1 MKKDIFIILPYKES
15 LNPNF
20 AGAVSLYVKDTTNYS
35 KYKKSIQII
44 SSDDFDNKKRL
55 FRNKN
60 YIINFCK
67 KFEDK
72 KESIK
77 IIEIHNRP
85 EYLSYIRSYFPNT
98 KIKLV
103 FHNDPLSLRGSI
115 SYNERD
121 KIIKSCHKVV
131 FISNWIQQRFFS
143 SFKNADL
150 TNSIIIPHG
159 VKKLTKI
166 NLINKQKNILFV
178 GKLNHAKG
186 YDIFIDAALKFKKQ
200 NPSWNFIA
208 IGNEARKNIFPN
220 KKIVKEIGYKKN
232 SEVLNFYSK
241 SEIAIGNSVWDEPL
255 GRIAIE
261 ASSRKCLPIISN
273 KGGLAESKNIAL
285 VLKKNNSTEL
295 FKLLKKV
302 TSNKSFRRK
311 KQTLFHKKNNFDI
324 NLISKKIDT
333 IRNEIINKN
342 HIKIDNSTKRVLHIA
357 NFNEISD
364 GRLYYSF
371 ANKLNNGFI
380 KNDYIVQTISDRSYL
395 KSNRTIIQPFSPV
408 KKFNDKILNTIK
420 NFSPHLLLIGHV
432 FNISEEIFKYCKDH
446 NIKIASWYIDSISP
460 EFLKDNKKMN
470 FKHNLKYVENCF
482 VTSSPM
488 IFKKDINFNKL
499 KFIPNPVDSS
509 IDNFK
514 NFKNHKD
521 MNFDIFVAISHGQNR
536 GILKKGKFDE
546 REKFINTLIS
556 ESPQLKFAQF
566 GFNGFEPIWGA
577 NYYHYLS
584 KSKMALNISRGKY
597 QNKYSS
603 DRISSLVG
611 NGLLVFI
618 NEKTKFH
625 KILSSKDVVYFKDN
639 KDLLKKINFYINND
653 KERIKIAKSGY
664 EKYHKFMSNKVISQ
678 YMMTCLKLDKF
689 KKPFWHN
696 IK

>member
-20 AGAVSLYVKDTTNYS
+20 AGAVSLYVKDTTKYS
-35 KYKKSIQII
+35 KYKKRIQII
-44 SSDDFDNKKRL
+44 SSEDFDNKSEL

-67 KFEDK
+67 KFE
-72 KESIK
+72 KEKDSIK

-85 EYLSYIRSYFPNT
+85 EYLIYIKDYFPNA

-115 SYNERD
+115 NYEERN
-121 KIIKSCHKVV
+121 KIIKSCYKVV
-131 FISNWIQQRFFS
+131 FISSWIQQRFFT

-150 TNSIIIPHG
+150 SNSIIIPHG
-159 VKKLTKI
+159 IKKLSTI
-166 NLINKQKNILFV
+166 NLTKKQKTILFV

-186 YDIFIDAALKFKKQ
+186 YHIFADAALKFKKK
-200 NPSWNFIA
+200 NPEWNFIA
-208 IGNEARKNIFPN
+208 IGNEARKNIFPD
-220 KKIVKEIGYKKN
+220 KKIVTEIGYKKN

-285 VLKKNNSTEL
+285 VLKKNTSNEL
-295 FKLLKKV
+295 YKILKKV

-311 KQTLFHKKNNFDI
+311 KQNLFYKNNNFNI
-324 NLISKKIDT
+324 KLISKKLDDIRKEIIDK
-333 IRNEIINKN
+333 NEII
-342 HIKIDNSTKRVLHIA
+342 IDNSKKRVLHIA
-357 NFNEISD
+357 NFNENSD

-380 KNDYIVQTISDRSYL
+380 KNDYIVQTISDRSFL
-395 KSNRTIIQPFSPV
+395 KSNRTIIQPFSPI

-420 NFSPHLLLIGHV
+420 NFSPHILLIGHV
-432 FNISEEIFKYCKDH
+432 FNINDEIFKYCKNN
-446 NIKIASWYIDSISP
+446 NIKICSWYIDSISP
-460 EFLKDNKKMN
+460 EFLKDNTKKN
-470 FKHNLKYVENCF
+470 FFHNLKHVDNCF
-482 VTSSPM
+482 ITSSPEL
-488 IFKKDINFNKL
+488 FKKNIHYHKL

-521 MNFDIFVAISHGQNR
+521 MKFDMFVAISHGQNR

-546 REKFINTLIS
+546 REKFINDLIS
-556 ESPQLKFAQF
+556 DLPQLKFAQF
-566 GFNGFEPIWGA
+566 GLNNFEPIWGS

-584 KSKMALNISRGKY
+584 KTKMALNISRGKY

-603 DRISSLVG
+603 DRISSLIG
-611 NGLLVFI
+611 NGLLVFL
-618 NEKTKFH
+618 NKKTQFQ
-625 KILSSKDVVYFKDN
+625 KILTSKDVVYFKN
-639 KDLLKKINFYINND
+639 KKDLINKIIFYNDND
-653 KERIKIAKSGY
+653 KARIKIAKSGY
-664 EKYHKFMSNKVISQ
+664 IKYHKFMNNKLIAKYIMACS
-678 YMMTCLKLDKF
+678 KLEKI
-689 KKPFWHN
+689 KNPFWHK
-696 IK
+696 I